1 MNKSEQKC
9 YQIIF
14 NLINQEK
21 NENGRTFSENDIF
34 NIVDEKLDF
43 FRGIYNKEEI
53 RREVIIN
60 ELLMN
65 INISIGSSDTIYCL
79 NNIKWIN
86 DYKQNNNN
94 FTHWDN
100 YKKYLS
106 ETVNL
111 TDDVIY
117 EIDKST
123 DHILDGMAN
132 PKLADFTKK
141 GMVIGYVQSGKT
153 SNYVGLINKSIDVG
167 YKFIVVLAGMHNN
180 LRQQTQMR
188 IDQGVVGHSRLSG
201 VRTKC
206 GVGNLI
212 GVNLPPVQLL
222 TTADYSGNFN
232 AVAANTTG
240 INFLLDTP
248 LIAVVLKNRS
258 VLENLNDWIEG
269 FLTNNNINQSEK
281 PILIIDDEC
290 DQASIDTNFN
300 ADNYDVPKE
309 DENGEVIM
317 DTPSAI
323 NGQINS
329 LLQKFKKRAY
339 VGYTAT
345 PYANIFIPIDN
356 PHYKNIFPEHFIVR
370 LDQPKTYLGPEK
382 YFDVD
387 DVDDN
392 TLPGLLL
399 TYDEEGFYNEIRE
412 YQIDSK
418 NNTITREITIPDSLT
433 TATYLFILSGAIR
446 MFRGQQEKH
455 MSMLI
460 HVSYLTNVQTH
471 LRKQFEA
478 KWGEITYNIN
488 ENDTTIHGELQK
500 LFEGEYSNTMGISSN
515 IPAQKDISEI
525 YRTNF
530 SKLENYDLPTSY
542 TILKEYIKKF
552 IIAVEII
559 DINSKST
566 GNLNFHLY
574 PNGRKVIA
582 IGGNTMARGLTLEG
596 LHTSYFVRNAGA
608 YDTLMQMGRWF
619 GYRTHFSDLCRII
632 TTDQIAQNFGEVC
645 RAEIIMRNDIDA
657 MVRANVPPKE
667 FLIRIR
673 TSANRFAVTG
683 KLGMS
688 GAMQTQWSGGEII
701 SRLISRNPDVVNH
714 NFDVLKNLITT
725 ISPSH
730 TNEIIKNNIV
740 YKNIPRRFLKIIAAM
755 KVVNNSGQLNFEKIE
770 EYYELCKFEYIDIV
784 IIGKSTSN
792 SLLSVNYTFND
803 YEIGLSE
810 RNSEETSNNR
820 YDNELF
826 RVKNSKL
833 TDANYLSNFIS
844 EDDKNTLTDKQL
856 QNPNILC
863 SKILNPIISFLPI
876 NPYYFYS
883 KEEINRVSRPN
894 LQNIDKRIEEIKAPN
909 SANFKSIPFGISV
922 ATPLYGPN
930 NTVLNQESVLVGL
943 TVLNA
948 INNNNN

>member
-1 MNKSEQKC
+1 MNKSEESS

-21 NENGRTFSENDIF
+21 NENGTTFSENDICI
-34 NIVDEKLDF
+34 IVDEKLPF
-43 FRGIYNKEEI
+43 LRGLNNKEEI
-53 RREVIIN
+53 RRDVIIT

-65 INISIGSSDTIYCL
+65 INISIGSSDTIYSV

-86 DYKQNNNN
+86 DYKQNNSN
-94 FTHWDN
+94 FNHWDN
-100 YKKYLS
+100 YKRYLT
-106 ETVNL
+106 EIVNL
-111 TDDVIY
+111 PDDVIF

-132 PKLADFTKK
+132 PNLIDFNKK
-141 GMVIGYVQSGKT
+141 GMAIGYVQSGKT

-188 IDQGVVGHSRLSG
+188 IDQGVVGYSRLNG
-201 VRTKC
+201 EMTKC
-206 GVGNLI
+206 GIGNLTK
-212 GVNLPPVQLL
+212 VKLPQVQFL
-222 TTADYSGNFN
+222 TTADYNGDFSSVLATKSGVNFK
-232 AVAANTTG
+232 
-240 INFLLDTP
+240 LDTP
-248 LIAVVLKNRS
+248 LIAVIKKNKS
-258 VLENLNDWIEG
+258 VLDNLNNWLENSIGLD
-269 FLTNNNINQSEK
+269 NQQQSHK

-290 DQASIDTNFN
+290 DQASVNTKFN
-300 ADNYDVPKE
+300 PNNYDAPIE
-309 DENGEVIM
+309 DEHGNINYEN
-317 DTPSAI
+317 TPSAI

-329 LLQKFKKRAY
+329 LLQKFSKRAY

-345 PYANIFIPIDN
+345 PYANIFIPINN
-356 PHYKNIFPEHFIVR
+356 PNYQDVFPEDFIVR
-370 LDQPKTYLGPEK
+370 LDQPSTYLGPEK

-387 DVDDN
+387 NVEDD

-399 TYDEEGFYNEIRE
+399 TSDEESFYNEISQYKRNP
-412 YQIDSK
+412 DD
-418 NNTITREITIPDSLT
+418 NTITIPNSLI

-446 MFRGQQEKH
+446 MFRGQQKKH

-460 HVSYLTNVQTH
+460 HVSYLTSIQKH
-471 LRKQFEA
+471 LRIQFKA
-478 KWGEITYNIN
+478 KWIEISKKID
-488 ENDTTIHGELQK
+488 ENDSTLHGELQK
-500 LFEGEYSNTMGISSN
+500 LFEGEFCNTMGILST
-515 IPAQKDISEI
+515 IHAQKDISEM
-525 YRTNF
+525 YKSNF
-530 SKLENYDLPTSY
+530 SKLENYDIPKTY
-542 TILKEYIKKF
+542 AELKKHIKSF
-552 IIAVEII
+552 IRGVDNNIIAV
-559 DINSKST
+559 NSQST
-566 GNLNFHLY
+566 DNLNFHLY

-619 GYRTHFSDLCRII
+619 GYRTHYSDLCRII

-657 MVRANVPPKE
+657 MVRANVPPRE

-688 GAMQTQWSGGEII
+688 GIMQTQWSGGEII
-701 SRLISRNPDVVNH
+701 SRLISRNPDVVNE
-714 NFDVLKNLITT
+714 NFDILNKLITN
-725 ISPSH
+725 ISSNH
-730 TNEIIKNNIV
+730 SKEVIKNNIV
-740 YKNIPRRFLKIIAAM
+740 YKNIPRRFLKNIAAL

-770 EYYELCKFEYIDIV
+770 EYYELCKFDFIDIV
-784 IIGKSTSN
+784 IIGKSTS
-792 SLLSVNYTFND
+792 SLLSSVNYIFDD

-820 YDNELF
+820 YDHELF

-844 EDDKNTLTDKQL
+844 EDDENTLTDKQL

-863 SKILNPIISFLPI
+863 SKISNPIISFLPI

-883 KEEINRVSRPN
+883 KEEIDRGSRPN
-894 LQNIDKRIEEIKAPN
+894 LQNIDERIEEIKDPN
-909 SANFKSIPFGISV
+909 SDNFKSIPFGISV

-930 NTVLNQESVLVGL
+930 NTVLNQETMLVGL
-943 TVLNA
+943 AVLNA